1 MVRYDPVCGMGNFNP
16 HSQEG
21 SDGTRRKDC
30 GALYRISIHTPKKGV
45 TWKVFKIFLWY
56 NDFNPH
62 SQEGSDN
69 SPGAKTSES
78 IISIHTPK
86 KGVTSWQERK
96 LRWWNISIHTPK
108 KGVTNENLKSMVS
121 DLISIHTPKKGVTGL
136 ATRNILRIGYFNP
149 HSQEGSDFGLLLI
162 SPFAVKFQSTLPRR
176 EWRIVGVELEYFY
189 KHFNPHSQEGSDAF
203 KRGLEEYKRI
213 SIHTPKKGVTT
224 ITLTLFAVPEIS
236 IHTPKK
242 GVTIV
247 VIRGST
253 LR

>member
-1 MVRYDPVCGMGNFNP
+1 MNFNP

-21 SDGTRRKDC
+21 SDTT
-30 GALYRISIHTPKKGV
+30 IHKM
-45 TWKVFKIFLWY
+45 
-56 NDFNPH
+56 
-62 SQEGSDN
+62 
-69 SPGAKTSES
+69 
-78 IISIHTPK
+78 
-86 KGVTSWQERK
+86 ERYIK
-96 LRWWNISIHTPK
+96 ISIHTPK
-108 KGVTNENLKSMVS
+108 KGVTNRSIFLFSSGIFQSTLPRREWRWYDMILYAVWGISIHTPKKGVTVHAVRIAAPFTEFQSTLPRREWHEKFLKYFYDIM
-121 DLISIHTPKKGVTGL
+121 ISIHTPKKGVTGL

-213 SIHTPKKGVTT
+213 SIHTPKKGVT
-224 ITLTLFAVPEIS
+224 
-236 IHTPKK
+236 
-242 GVTIV
+242 IV